1 MKGKAFI
8 IDLGE
13 KQVKYS
19 QYRERAESVKQKI
32 HFQPLIGV
40 VLGTGL
46 NNFAEKLS
54 NSVSVSFLK
63 FRIGRMQRINLIRE
77 DLYLDS
83 TMIFLLSS
91 AKEDSI
97 IMKAIRARNAFVL
110 FA

>member
-46 NNFAEKLS
+46 NNFAEKP
-54 NSVSVSFLK
+54 VFLGMSSRK
-63 FRIGRMQRINLIRE
+63 FLG
-77 DLYLDS
+77 
-83 TMIFLLSS
+83 
-91 AKEDSI
+91 
-97 IMKAIRARNAFVL
+97 
-110 FA
+110 

>member
-1 MKGKAFI
+1 M
-8 IDLGE
+8 
-13 KQVKYS
+13 KYS

-54 NSVSVSFLK
+54 NSVSVSFSEIPN
-63 FRIGRMQRINLIRE
+63 RPHAINLIRE
-77 DLYLDS
+77 DLYLDP

-97 IMKAIRARNAFVL
+97 IMKAIRVRNAFVL

>member
-40 VLGTGL
+40 VNGADKLHIGCSFFVGYPLILGAHLQLVPNRVAG
-46 NNFAEKLS
+46 
-54 NSVSVSFLK
+54 
-63 FRIGRMQRINLIRE
+63 GGQ
-77 DLYLDS
+77 LDRTS
-83 TMIFLLSS
+83 PCCV
-91 AKEDSI
+91 DSHGS
-97 IMKAIRARNAFVL
+97 RQGSDGVL
-110 FA
+110 V

>member
-1 MKGKAFI
+1 M
-8 IDLGE
+8 
-13 KQVKYS
+13 KYS

-54 NSVSVSFLK
+54 HSVSVPFSEIPNRPHATNK
-63 FRIGRMQRINLIRE
+63 SHKGRFVFGFYDNIPVVISEGRLHYYEGYTMEQVTFPIRV
-77 DLYLDS
+77 
-83 TMIFLLSS
+83 
-91 AKEDSI
+91 
-97 IMKAIRARNAFVL
+97 RNAFVL